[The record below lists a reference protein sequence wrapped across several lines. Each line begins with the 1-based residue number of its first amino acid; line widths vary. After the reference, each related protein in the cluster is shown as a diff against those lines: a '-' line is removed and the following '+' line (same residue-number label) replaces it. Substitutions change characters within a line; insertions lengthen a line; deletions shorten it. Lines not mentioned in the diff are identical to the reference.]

1 MRCGWVSWSLG
12 KDGHGD
18 AVVWGWEWPPLL
30 LLFLGNAGMG
40 VVINALV
47 LGWVFIIVTG
57 GESVSCCIDI
67 GTYQVVAEHGWEVRV
82 VVT

>member
-1 MRCGWVSWSLG
+1 M
-12 KDGHGD
+12 
-18 AVVWGWEWPPLL
+18 L

-47 LGWVFIIVTG
+47 LGWVFIVVTG